1 VDTDDLG
8 GLDCVPREILI
19 AGAGVVGLE
28 YASFLAALGSDVI
41 LIDQRPIILD
51 FVDREIAE
59 MLSYDLRRLG
69 VILRLAEK
77 VTSVGIDATGNRV
90 LAQLESGMK
99 VVSDALMYAVGRQG
113 NADQLNL
120 EAARL
125 SCDMRGRLR
134 VNEFYQTEVSHI
146 YAAGD
151 VIGFPALAST
161 SMEQGRLAAS
171 HMYQIPFE
179 NMPSLFP
186 YGIYTIPEISM

>member
-90 LAQLESGMK
+90 LAQLESPRK
-99 VVSDALMYAVGRQG
+99 W
-113 NADQLNL
+113 
-120 EAARL
+120 
-125 SCDMRGRLR
+125 
-134 VNEFYQTEVSHI
+134 
-146 YAAGD
+146 
-151 VIGFPALAST
+151 
-161 SMEQGRLAAS
+161 
-171 HMYQIPFE
+171 
-179 NMPSLFP
+179 
-186 YGIYTIPEISM
+186 